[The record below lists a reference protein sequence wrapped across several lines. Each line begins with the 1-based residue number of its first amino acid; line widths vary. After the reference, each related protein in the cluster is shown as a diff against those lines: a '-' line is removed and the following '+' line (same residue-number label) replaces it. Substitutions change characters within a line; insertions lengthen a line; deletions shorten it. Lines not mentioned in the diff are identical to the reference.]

1 MIAHLYKVTNK
12 ITGAYYVGKHNG
24 FEQNGYWGSGF
35 AIKGNIAKYG
45 EENFEYKILCYG
57 TPEYILEL
65 ESKYV
70 TLNLIET
77 DTKCLNLS
85 AGGLGGGRITEETR
99 KKIGL
104 ASTARQIG
112 KKHKQETKQKISNS
126 LKGCNLKEETKQ
138 IISEIFTKR
147 IWVNNGI
154 DSRRI
159 ELLQLEEFKQQGYFL
174 GRTALT
180 ENHRINIGKAVKGRK
195 RKPESILKMKLT
207 NQRKKELLNG

>member
-12 ITGAYYVGKHNG
+12 ITGSYYVGKHNG

-45 EENFEYKILCYG
+45 QENFEYKILCYG
-57 TPEYILEL
+57 TPKYILEL
-65 ESKYV
+65 ESRYV
-70 TLNLIET
+70 TLELIES

-104 ASTARQIG
+104 ASTTRQIG
-112 KKHKQETKQKISNS
+112 KKHKLETKEKISKS
-126 LKGCNLKEETKQ
+126 LKGVPTKDKTKK
-138 IISEIFTKR
+138 IIGEIFSKR
-147 IWVNNGI
+147 IWVNNGV
-154 DSRRI
+154 DNRRI
-159 ELLQLEEFKQQGYFL
+159 ESSQVEEFKQRGYFF

-180 ENHRINIGKAVKGRK
+180 EEHRKNIGEAVKGRK

-207 NQRKKELLNG
+207 NKRKKELLNG

>member
-1 MIAHLYKVTNK
+1 MIAHLYKVINK

-24 FEQNGYWGSGF
+24 LEQNGYWGSGF
-35 AIKGNIAKYG
+35 AIKGNVAKYG
-45 EENFEYKILCYG
+45 EENFIYEILCYG

-70 TLNLIET
+70 TLELIES
-77 DTKCLNLS
+77 DKKCLNLS
-85 AGGLGGGRITEETR
+85 AGGLGVGRITEETR

-104 ASTARQIG
+104 ASTARQLG
-112 KKHKQETKQKISNS
+112 KTHKQETKEKISNS
-126 LKGCNLKEETKQ
+126 LKGIGLKDETKK
-138 IISEIFTKR
+138 IISEIFSKR
-147 IWVNNGI
+147 IWVNNGV
-154 DSRRI
+154 DNRRI
-159 ELLQLEEFKQQGYFL
+159 ELSQIEEFNQQGYFL

-180 ENHRINIGKAVKGRK
+180 KEHRINIGKAVKGRK